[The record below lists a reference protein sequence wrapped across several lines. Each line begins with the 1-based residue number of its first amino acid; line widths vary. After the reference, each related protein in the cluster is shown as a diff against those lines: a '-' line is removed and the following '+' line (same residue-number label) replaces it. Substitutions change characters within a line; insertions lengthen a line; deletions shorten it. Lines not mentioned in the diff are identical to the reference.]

1 MRFDFTREEYK
12 AIKER
17 LMLNEEL
24 SKILQFKIEGKSIIE
39 MSNILHCSESTIN
52 RRIKTIKRKLM
63 KII

>member
-1 MRFDFTREEYK
+1 MRFDFTREEYE

-52 RRIKTIKRKLM
+52 RRIKTIKES
-63 KII
+63 